1 MMKGKN
7 RCGLLVAVALLLP
20 VTAAEETAPVPPA
33 QKVIPRPP
41 VTGRCGLP
49 LTREKY
55 EAFCLRMLMRFDANG
70 DGRVDEAEM
79 QAYEESHRAAA
90 PAAPRMKKS
99 AKK

>member
-1 MMKGKN
+1 MKGRN

-55 EAFCLRMLMRFDANG
+55 EAFRLRMLMRFDANG

-79 QAYEESHRAAA
+79 RAYEARKRATDSEA
-90 PAAPRMKKS
+90 PKAPSSTKK
-99 AKK
+99 